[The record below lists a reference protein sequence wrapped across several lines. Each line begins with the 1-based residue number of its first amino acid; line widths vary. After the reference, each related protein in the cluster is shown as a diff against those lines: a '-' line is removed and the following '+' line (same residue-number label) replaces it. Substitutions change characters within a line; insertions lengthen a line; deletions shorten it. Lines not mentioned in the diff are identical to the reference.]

1 MLSVKYGLE
10 WKDNGKICIREGEGI
25 MEIEE
30 IKLVNSRENL
40 QARRNLWKNEKYNK
54 ETSKT
59 VKQFASF

>member
-40 QARRNLWKNEKYNK
+40 
-54 ETSKT
+54 
-59 VKQFASF
+59 